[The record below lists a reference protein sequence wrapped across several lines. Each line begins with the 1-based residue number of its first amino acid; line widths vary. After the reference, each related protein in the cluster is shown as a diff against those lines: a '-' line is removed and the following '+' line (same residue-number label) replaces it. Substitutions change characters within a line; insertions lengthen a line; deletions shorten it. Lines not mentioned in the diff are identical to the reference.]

1 MSTRMFVVEEL
12 FVAVEVIE
20 EVVTST
26 REGPTLGTVCYCIVG
41 DSILFT
47 EVEVLSKAEFSLSL
61 RR

>member
-20 EVVTST
+20 EGVTST

-41 DSILFT
+41 NSILFT